1 MTVKQMPSA
10 SDDTMR
16 NIMILLSSH
25 NSHNGGSSVRTT
37 ERNFCSYVRH
47 GKPQSLLY
55 KTEKNK
61 KGLIIMEKT
70 NITTIN
76 AIEEDKVMNDVI
88 MTNRIYNM
96 DCLEGVRKMPDNSVD
111 LIVSD
116 PPYNFLTKNGKGTGV
131 VKDSQ
136 YLKEIEY
143 MSHGFDMRIL
153 DECVRVMKRINA
165 FFFCSRGQIP
175 MYIEYFSA
183 LGANIQLL
191 TWSKTDVPPLCNG
204 KYLSDSEY
212 IIYAYEDSV
221 SEKYTPITDHFIT
234 KKVHCNKNDPLYHPT
249 KKPIDILSSL
259 IRSASKENDIVLDMF
274 SGSASTAVACI
285 ETGRKFIGFELME
298 KYYKVGNKRIAIALA
313 EHPEYDSSHMP
324 IIATENSIFDDNNMF
339 NTIDNG
345 DIDLAFFDICNRED
359 IPFDLIERVISKQVK
374 PNLYIMT
381 DAVQFPDV
389 LMYFV
394 RQKYKYDIITVHRHN
409 CTRYIIFLRKGGVKL
424 YGTYHT
430 KRKFF
435 VDDRDM
441 SLPCRDEI
449 PPELFRR
456 LLINSSLPGGVV
468 FCSGGYGI
476 TVKECIAENRRF
488 IAYEESN
495 AILMHCVDAIKQSK
509 LNLPDRYT
517 GQEIYS

>member
-47 GKPQSLLY
+47 GKPQSLFCETL
-55 KTEKNK
+55 KTTT
-61 KGLIIMEKT
+61 KGLIYMKKLNIMDEYRLVNK
-70 NITTIN
+70 
-76 AIEEDKVMNDVI
+76 VI

-96 DCLEGVRKMPDNSVD
+96 DCLEGLRRMPDNSVD
-111 LIVSD
+111 LILTD
-116 PPYNFLTKNGKGTGV
+116 PPYFFDTKKGKGTGI
-131 VKDSQ
+131 VKDSK

-143 MSHGFDMRIL
+143 MCNGFNLRIL
-153 DECVRVMKRINA
+153 DECMRVLRGNA
-165 FFFCSRGQIP
+165 FFFCSKEQIP
-175 MYIEYFSA
+175 MYIEYFA
-183 LGANIQLL
+183 DTGMNVQVL

-204 KYLSDSEY
+204 KYLSDTEY
-212 IIYAYEDSV
+212 IIYAYRADSAD
-221 SEKYTPITDHFIT
+221 KYPLITDHFIT
-234 KKVHCNKNDPLYHPT
+234 KRVRADRKDPLYHPC
-249 KKPIDILSSL
+249 KKPIEILSTL
-259 IRSASKENDIVLDMF
+259 IQSASKEGDVVLDMF
-274 SGSASTAVACI
+274 SGSASTAVSCI

-298 KYYKVGNKRIAIALA
+298 KYYNVGNKRIALALS
-313 EHPEYDSSHMP
+313 EHPEYDLASMP
-324 IIATENSIFDDNNMF
+324 LVAAKDTVFSDDNAIF
-339 NTIDNG
+339 NFVDDG
-345 DIDLAFFDICNRED
+345 EIDLAFFDVCGRDD
-359 IPFDLIERVISKQVK
+359 IPFDLIEKVISKQKK
-374 PNLYIMT
+374 PNLYIML
-381 DAVQFPDV
+381 DMVQFPTV

-468 FCSGGYGI
+468 FCSGGYGT

>member
-1 MTVKQMPSA
+1 MKKL
-10 SDDTMR
+10 
-16 NIMILLSSH
+16 NIMDEYRLV
-25 NSHNGGSSVRTT
+25 N
-37 ERNFCSYVRH
+37 E
-47 GKPQSLLY
+47 
-55 KTEKNK
+55 
-61 KGLIIMEKT
+61 
-70 NITTIN
+70 
-76 AIEEDKVMNDVI
+76 VI

-96 DCLEGVRKMPDNSVD
+96 DCLEGLRRMPDNSVD
-111 LIVSD
+111 LILTD
-116 PPYNFLTKNGKGTGV
+116 PPYFFDTKKGKGTGI
-131 VKDSQ
+131 VKDSK

-143 MSHGFDMRIL
+143 MTNGFDLRIL

-165 FFFCSRGQIP
+165 FFFCSREQIP

-204 KYLSDSEY
+204 KYLSDTEY
-212 IIYAYEDSV
+212 IIYAYESNTD
-221 SEKYTPITDHFIT
+221 ERYTLITDHFIT
-234 KKVHCNKNDPLYHPT
+234 KKVRSSKNDPLYHPT

-259 IRSASKENDIVLDMF
+259 IQSASKENDIVLDMF

-285 ETGRKFIGFELME
+285 ETGRKYIGFELME

-381 DAVQFPDV
+381 DAVQFPNV

-468 FCSGGYGI
+468 FCSGGYGT

-488 IAYEESN
+488 IAYEDSN
-495 AILMHCVDAIKQSK
+495 TMLIHCVDAIRQPK

>member
-1 MTVKQMPSA
+1 MCGTV
-10 SDDTMR
+10 
-16 NIMILLSSH
+16 
-25 NSHNGGSSVRTT
+25 
-37 ERNFCSYVRH
+37 
-47 GKPQSLLY
+47 KPQSLFCETL
-55 KTEKNK
+55 KTTT
-61 KGLIIMEKT
+61 KGLIYMKKLNIMDEYRLV
-70 NITTIN
+70 N
-76 AIEEDKVMNDVI
+76 EVI

-96 DCLEGVRKMPDNSVD
+96 DCLEGLRRMPDNSVD
-111 LIVSD
+111 LILTD
-116 PPYNFLTKNGKGTGV
+116 PPYCFDTKQGKGTGI
-131 VKDSQ
+131 VKDSK

-143 MSHGFDMRIL
+143 MTNGFDLRIL
-153 DECVRVMKRINA
+153 DECVRVMKKINA
-165 FFFCSRGQIP
+165 FFFCSREQIP

-204 KYLSDSEY
+204 KYLSDTEY
-212 IIYAYEDSV
+212 IIYAYESNTD
-221 SEKYTPITDHFIT
+221 EQYTLITDHFIT
-234 KKVHCNKNDPLYHPT
+234 KKVRSSKNDPLYHPT

-468 FCSGGYGI
+468 FCSGGYGT

>member
-1 MTVKQMPSA
+1 MCGMV
-10 SDDTMR
+10 
-16 NIMILLSSH
+16 
-25 NSHNGGSSVRTT
+25 
-37 ERNFCSYVRH
+37 
-47 GKPQSLLY
+47 KPQSLFCETS
-55 KTEKNK
+55 KITT
-61 KGLIIMEKT
+61 KGLIYMKKLNIMDEYRLV
-70 NITTIN
+70 N
-76 AIEEDKVMNDVI
+76 EVI

-96 DCLEGVRKMPDNSVD
+96 DCLEGLRRMPDNSVD
-111 LIVSD
+111 LILTD
-116 PPYNFLTKNGKGTGV
+116 PPYCFDTKKGKGTGI
-131 VKDSQ
+131 VKDSK

-143 MSHGFDMRIL
+143 MTNGFDLRIL

-165 FFFCSRGQIP
+165 FFFCSREQIP

-204 KYLSDSEY
+204 KYLSDTEY
-212 IIYAYEDSV
+212 IIYAYESNTD
-221 SEKYTPITDHFIT
+221 ERYTLITDHFIT
-234 KKVHCNKNDPLYHPT
+234 KKVRSSKNDPLYHPT

-259 IRSASKENDIVLDMF
+259 IQSASKKNDIVLDMF

-298 KYYKVGNKRIAIALA
+298 KYYKVGNKRIDLALA
-313 EHPEYDSSHMP
+313 EHPKYDSSHMP

-359 IPFDLIERVISKQVK
+359 IPFDLIERVISKQKK

-381 DAVQFPDV
+381 DVVQFPDV

-435 VDDRDM
+435 VYDRDM
-441 SLPCRDEI
+441 SLPYQDEI

-456 LLINSSLPGGVV
+456 LLINSSLPGDVV
-468 FCSGGYGI
+468 FCSGGYGT

-495 AILMHCVDAIKQSK
+495 AMLMHCVDAIKQSK
-509 LNLPDRYT
+509 LNFPDRYT

>member
-1 MTVKQMPSA
+1 MCGTV
-10 SDDTMR
+10 
-16 NIMILLSSH
+16 
-25 NSHNGGSSVRTT
+25 
-37 ERNFCSYVRH
+37 
-47 GKPQSLLY
+47 KPQSLFCETL
-55 KTEKNK
+55 KITT
-61 KGLIIMEKT
+61 KGLIYMKKLNIMDEYRLV
-70 NITTIN
+70 N
-76 AIEEDKVMNDVI
+76 EVI

-96 DCLEGVRKMPDNSVD
+96 DCLEGLRRMPDNSVD
-111 LIVSD
+111 LILTD
-116 PPYNFLTKNGKGTGV
+116 PPYFFDTKKGKGTGI
-131 VKDSQ
+131 VKDSK

-143 MSHGFDMRIL
+143 MTNGFDLRIL
-153 DECVRVMKRINA
+153 DECVRVMKKINA
-165 FFFCSRGQIP
+165 FFFCSREQIP

-204 KYLSDSEY
+204 KYLSDTEY
-212 IIYAYEDSV
+212 IIYAYESNTD
-221 SEKYTPITDHFIT
+221 EQYTLITDHFIT
-234 KKVHCNKNDPLYHPT
+234 KKVRSSKNDPLYHPT

-259 IRSASKENDIVLDMF
+259 IQSASKENDIVLDMF

-313 EHPEYDSSHMP
+313 EHPEYDSSHRS

-359 IPFDLIERVISKQVK
+359 IPFDLIERVISKQEK

-381 DAVQFPDV
+381 DAVQFLDV

-394 RQKYKYDIITVHRHN
+394 KQNYKFDIITNHQREA
-409 CTRYIIFLRKGGVKL
+409 TKYLLFFRKGGVKL

-435 VDDRDM
+435 EDNRDM
-441 SLPCRDEI
+441 SLPYQDNI
-449 PPELFRR
+449 PQELMER
-456 LLINSSLPGGVV
+456 IITNSSLPGEIV
-468 FCSGGYGI
+468 FCSGGYGTSI
-476 TVKECIAENRRF
+476 KCCINMDRRY
-488 IAYEESN
+488 IAYEPDTDK
-495 AILMHCVDAIKQSK
+495 LMHCVDAIKQSK

-517 GQEIYS
+517 EQKIYS

>member
-1 MTVKQMPSA
+1 MCGTV
-10 SDDTMR
+10 
-16 NIMILLSSH
+16 
-25 NSHNGGSSVRTT
+25 
-37 ERNFCSYVRH
+37 
-47 GKPQSLLY
+47 KPQSLFCETS
-55 KTEKNK
+55 KITT
-61 KGLIIMEKT
+61 KGLIYMKKLNIMDEYRLV
-70 NITTIN
+70 N
-76 AIEEDKVMNDVI
+76 EVI

-96 DCLEGVRKMPDNSVD
+96 DCLEGLRRMPDNSVD
-111 LIVSD
+111 LILTD
-116 PPYNFLTKNGKGTGV
+116 PPYFFDTKKGKGTGI
-131 VKDSQ
+131 VKDSK

-143 MSHGFDMRIL
+143 MTNGFDLRIL
-153 DECVRVMKRINA
+153 DECVRVMKKINA
-165 FFFCSRGQIP
+165 FFFCSREQIP

-204 KYLSDSEY
+204 KYLSDTEY
-212 IIYAYEDSV
+212 IIYAYESNTD
-221 SEKYTPITDHFIT
+221 EQYTLITDHFIT
-234 KKVHCNKNDPLYHPT
+234 KKVRSNKNDPLYHPT

-259 IRSASKENDIVLDMF
+259 IQSASKENDIVLDMF

-468 FCSGGYGI
+468 FCSGGYGT

-495 AILMHCVDAIKQSK
+495 AILMHCVDAIKQLK

>member
-1 MTVKQMPSA
+1 MKKL
-10 SDDTMR
+10 
-16 NIMILLSSH
+16 NIMDEYRLV
-25 NSHNGGSSVRTT
+25 NEG
-37 ERNFCSYVRH
+37 
-47 GKPQSLLY
+47 
-55 KTEKNK
+55 
-61 KGLIIMEKT
+61 
-70 NITTIN
+70 
-76 AIEEDKVMNDVI
+76 I

-96 DCLEGVRKMPDNSVD
+96 DCLEGLRRMPDNSVD
-111 LIVSD
+111 LILTD
-116 PPYNFLTKNGKGTGV
+116 PPYCFDTKKGKGTGI
-131 VKDSQ
+131 VKDSK

-143 MSHGFDMRIL
+143 MTNGFDLRIL
-153 DECVRVMKRINA
+153 DESVRVMKKINA
-165 FFFCSRGQIP
+165 FFFCSREQIP

-204 KYLSDSEY
+204 KYLSDTEY
-212 IIYAYEDSV
+212 IIYAYESNTD
-221 SEKYTPITDHFIT
+221 EQYTLITDHFIT
-234 KKVHCNKNDPLYHPT
+234 KKVRSSKNDPLYHPT

-259 IRSASKENDIVLDMF
+259 IQSASKENDIVLDMF

-298 KYYKVGNKRIAIALA
+298 KYYKVGNKRIDLALV
-313 EHPEYDSSHMP
+313 EHPKYDSSHMP

-359 IPFDLIERVISKQVK
+359 IPFDLIERVISKQKK

-381 DAVQFPDV
+381 DVVQFPDV

-435 VDDRDM
+435 VYDRDM
-441 SLPCRDEI
+441 SLPYQDEI

-456 LLINSSLPGGVV
+456 LLINSSLPGDVV
-468 FCSGGYGI
+468 FCSGGYGT

-495 AILMHCVDAIKQSK
+495 AMLMHCVDAIKQSK
-509 LNLPDRYT
+509 LNFPDRYT

>member
-1 MTVKQMPSA
+1 MCGTV
-10 SDDTMR
+10 
-16 NIMILLSSH
+16 
-25 NSHNGGSSVRTT
+25 
-37 ERNFCSYVRH
+37 
-47 GKPQSLLY
+47 KPQSLFCETS
-55 KTEKNK
+55 KITT
-61 KGLIIMEKT
+61 KGLIYMKKLNIMDEYRLV
-70 NITTIN
+70 N
-76 AIEEDKVMNDVI
+76 EVI

-96 DCLEGVRKMPDNSVD
+96 DCLEGLRRMPDNSVD
-111 LIVSD
+111 LILTD
-116 PPYNFLTKNGKGTGV
+116 PPYFFDTKKGKGTGI
-131 VKDSQ
+131 VKDSK

-143 MSHGFDMRIL
+143 MTNGFDLRIL
-153 DECVRVMKRINA
+153 GECVRVMKKINA
-165 FFFCSRGQIP
+165 FFFCSREQIP

-204 KYLSDSEY
+204 KYLSDTEY
-212 IIYAYEDSV
+212 IIYAYESNTD
-221 SEKYTPITDHFIT
+221 EQYTLITDHFIT
-234 KKVHCNKNDPLYHPT
+234 KKVRSSKNDPLYHPT

-259 IRSASKENDIVLDMF
+259 IQSASKENDIVLDMF

-298 KYYKVGNKRIAIALA
+298 KYYKVGNKRIAIALE
-313 EHPEYDSSHMP
+313 EHPEYKLKTTPLVSKSDIVSGN
-324 IIATENSIFDDNNMF
+324 ATSMFDA
-339 NTIDNG
+339 IDDGN
-345 DIDLAFFDICNRED
+345 IDLAILDICGKGND
-359 IPFDLIERVISKQVK
+359 IPYDFFEKIIAKQEK

-381 DAVQFPDV
+381 DVAQFPDV

-394 RQKYKYDIITVHRHN
+394 KQNYKFDIITNHQREG
-409 CTRYIIFLRKGGVKL
+409 TKYLLFFRKGGVKL
-424 YGTYHT
+424 YGIYHT

-468 FCSGGYGI
+468 FCSGGYGT

>member
-1 MTVKQMPSA
+1 MCGTV
-10 SDDTMR
+10 
-16 NIMILLSSH
+16 
-25 NSHNGGSSVRTT
+25 
-37 ERNFCSYVRH
+37 
-47 GKPQSLLY
+47 KPQSLLCETL
-55 KTEKNK
+55 KITT
-61 KGLIIMEKT
+61 KGLIYMKKLNIMDEYRLV
-70 NITTIN
+70 N
-76 AIEEDKVMNDVI
+76 EVI

-96 DCLEGVRKMPDNSVD
+96 DCLEGLRRMPDNSVD
-111 LIVSD
+111 LILTD
-116 PPYNFLTKNGKGTGV
+116 PPYFFDTKKGKGTGI
-131 VKDSQ
+131 VKDSK

-143 MSHGFDMRIL
+143 MTNGFDLRIL

-165 FFFCSRGQIP
+165 FFFCSREQIP

-204 KYLSDSEY
+204 KYLSDTEY
-212 IIYAYEDSV
+212 IIYAYESNTD
-221 SEKYTPITDHFIT
+221 EQYTLITDHFIT
-234 KKVHCNKNDPLYHPT
+234 KKVRSNKNDPLYHPT
-249 KKPIDILSSL
+249 KKPINILSSL
-259 IRSASKENDIVLDMF
+259 IQSASKENDIVLDMF

-285 ETGRKFIGFELME
+285 ETGRKFSGFELME

-345 DIDLAFFDICNRED
+345 NIALAILDICGKGND
-359 IPFDLIERVISKQVK
+359 IPYDFFEKIIAKQEK

-381 DAVQFPDV
+381 DVAQFPDV

-394 RQKYKYDIITVHRHN
+394 KQNYKFDIITNHQREG
-409 CTRYIIFLRKGGVKL
+409 TKYLLFFRKGGVKL

-435 VDDRDM
+435 EDNRDM
-441 SLPCRDEI
+441 SLPYQDNI
-449 PPELFRR
+449 PQESMER
-456 LLINSSLPGGVV
+456 IITNSSLPGGTV
-468 FCSGGYGI
+468 FCSGGYGTSI
-476 TVKECIAENRRF
+476 KCCINMDRHY
-488 IAYEESN
+488 IAYEPDTDK
-495 AILMHCVDAIKQSK
+495 LMHCVDAIKQSK
-509 LNLPDRYT
+509 LNFPDRYT

>member
-1 MTVKQMPSA
+1 MKKI
-10 SDDTMR
+10 
-16 NIMILLSSH
+16 NIMDEYRLV
-25 NSHNGGSSVRTT
+25 N
-37 ERNFCSYVRH
+37 E
-47 GKPQSLLY
+47 
-55 KTEKNK
+55 
-61 KGLIIMEKT
+61 
-70 NITTIN
+70 
-76 AIEEDKVMNDVI
+76 VI

-96 DCLEGVRKMPDNSVD
+96 DCLEGLRRMPDNSVD
-111 LIVSD
+111 LILTD
-116 PPYNFLTKNGKGTGV
+116 PPYFFDTKKGKGTGI
-131 VKDSQ
+131 VKDSK

-143 MSHGFDMRIL
+143 MTNGFDLRIL

-165 FFFCSRGQIP
+165 FFFCSREQIP

-204 KYLSDSEY
+204 KYLSDTEY
-212 IIYAYEDSV
+212 IIYAYESNTD
-221 SEKYTPITDHFIT
+221 EQYTLITDHFIT
-234 KKVHCNKNDPLYHPT
+234 KKVRSNKNDPLYHPT
-249 KKPIDILSSL
+249 KKPINILSSL
-259 IRSASKENDIVLDMF
+259 IQSASKENDIVLDMF

-285 ETGRKFIGFELME
+285 ETGRKFSGFELME

-345 DIDLAFFDICNRED
+345 NIALAILDICGKGND
-359 IPFDLIERVISKQVK
+359 IPYDFFEKIIAKQEK

-381 DAVQFPDV
+381 DVAQFTDV

-394 RQKYKYDIITVHRHN
+394 KQNYKFDIITNHQREG
-409 CTRYIIFLRKGGVKL
+409 TKYLLFFRKGGVKL

-435 VDDRDM
+435 EDNRDM
-441 SLPCRDEI
+441 SLPYQDNI
-449 PPELFRR
+449 PQELMER
-456 LLINSSLPGGVV
+456 IITNSSLPGEIV
-468 FCSGGYGI
+468 FCSGGYGTSI
-476 TVKECIAENRRF
+476 KCCINMDRRY
-488 IAYEESN
+488 IAYEPDTDK
-495 AILMHCVDAIKQSK
+495 LMHCVDAIKQSK

>member
-1 MTVKQMPSA
+1 MCGTV
-10 SDDTMR
+10 
-16 NIMILLSSH
+16 
-25 NSHNGGSSVRTT
+25 
-37 ERNFCSYVRH
+37 
-47 GKPQSLLY
+47 KPQSLFCETL
-55 KTEKNK
+55 KITT
-61 KGLIIMEKT
+61 KGLIYMKKLNIMDEYRLV
-70 NITTIN
+70 N
-76 AIEEDKVMNDVI
+76 EVI

-96 DCLEGVRKMPDNSVD
+96 DCLEGLRRMPDNSVD
-111 LIVSD
+111 LILTD
-116 PPYNFLTKNGKGTGV
+116 PPYFFDTKKGKGTGI
-131 VKDSQ
+131 VKDSK

-143 MSHGFDMRIL
+143 MTNGFDLRIL

-165 FFFCSRGQIP
+165 FFFCSREQIP

-204 KYLSDSEY
+204 KYLSDTEY
-212 IIYAYEDSV
+212 IIYAYESNTD
-221 SEKYTPITDHFIT
+221 EQYTLITDHFIT
-234 KKVHCNKNDPLYHPT
+234 KKVRSSKNDPLYHPT

-259 IRSASKENDIVLDMF
+259 IQSASKENDIVLDMF

-381 DAVQFPDV
+381 DAVQFPAV

-468 FCSGGYGI
+468 FCSGGYGT

>member
-1 MTVKQMPSA
+1 MCGMV
-10 SDDTMR
+10 
-16 NIMILLSSH
+16 
-25 NSHNGGSSVRTT
+25 
-37 ERNFCSYVRH
+37 
-47 GKPQSLLY
+47 KPQSLFCETS
-55 KTEKNK
+55 KITT
-61 KGLIIMEKT
+61 KGLIYMKKLNIMDEYRLV
-70 NITTIN
+70 N
-76 AIEEDKVMNDVI
+76 EVI

-96 DCLEGVRKMPDNSVD
+96 DCLEGLRRMPDNSVD
-111 LIVSD
+111 LILTD
-116 PPYNFLTKNGKGTGV
+116 PPYCFDTKKGKGTGI
-131 VKDSQ
+131 VKDSK

-143 MSHGFDMRIL
+143 MTNGFDLRIL

-165 FFFCSRGQIP
+165 FFFCSREQIP

-204 KYLSDSEY
+204 KYLSDTEY
-212 IIYAYEDSV
+212 IIYAYESNTD
-221 SEKYTPITDHFIT
+221 ERYTLITDHFIT
-234 KKVHCNKNDPLYHPT
+234 KKVRSSKNDPLYHPT

-259 IRSASKENDIVLDMF
+259 IQSASKENDIVLDMF

-298 KYYKVGNKRIAIALA
+298 KYYKVGNKRIDLALA
-313 EHPEYDSSHMP
+313 EHPKYDSSHMP

-359 IPFDLIERVISKQVK
+359 IPFDLIERVISKQKK

-381 DAVQFPDV
+381 DVVQFPDV

-435 VDDRDM
+435 VYDRDM
-441 SLPCRDEI
+441 SLPYQDEI

-456 LLINSSLPGGVV
+456 LLINSSLPGDVV
-468 FCSGGYGI
+468 FCSGGYGT

-495 AILMHCVDAIKQSK
+495 AMLMHCVDAIKQSK
-509 LNLPDRYT
+509 LNFPDRYT